1 MSDGDGIDRLNHD
14 GNGSDK
20 DTLYMLGGLAM
31 VVFGA
36 GLILTNPFVRRY
48 TSQLGAGR
56 PAGRS
61 ASRCRKVLPAS
72 VDVGDDVSG
81 RRAFCSMQ
89 MAASMMR
96 SGGNWK
102 R

>member
-1 MSDGDGIDRLNHD
+1 MAMQLVDSTTN

-48 TSQLGAGR
+48 TSQLGAGGLLGAALPDVER
-56 PAGRS
+56 YFRLRS
-61 ASRCRKVLPAS
+61 
-72 VDVGDDVSG
+72 
-81 RRAFCSMQ
+81 M
-89 MAASMMR
+89 
-96 SGGNWK
+96 
-102 R
+102 

>member
-1 MSDGDGIDRLNHD
+1 MAMELADSTMH

-48 TSQLGAGR
+48 TSQLGAGGLLGAALPDVER
-56 PAGRS
+56 YFRLRS
-61 ASRCRKVLPAS
+61 
-72 VDVGDDVSG
+72 
-81 RRAFCSMQ
+81 M
-89 MAASMMR
+89 
-96 SGGNWK
+96 
-102 R
+102 

>member
-1 MSDGDGIDRLNHD
+1 MELVDSTMN

-48 TSQLGAGR
+48 TSRLGAGGLLGAALPDVER
-56 PAGRS
+56 YLRLRS
-61 ASRCRKVLPAS
+61 
-72 VDVGDDVSG
+72 
-81 RRAFCSMQ
+81 M
-89 MAASMMR
+89 
-96 SGGNWK
+96 
-102 R
+102 